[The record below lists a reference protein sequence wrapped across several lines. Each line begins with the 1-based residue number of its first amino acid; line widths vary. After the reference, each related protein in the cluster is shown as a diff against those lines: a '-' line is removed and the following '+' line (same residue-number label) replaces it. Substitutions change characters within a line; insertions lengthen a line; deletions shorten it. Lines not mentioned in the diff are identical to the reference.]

1 MNDDVGSSDQTND
14 APEQPQASET
24 TSIASDVPQNAKNMA
39 LLCHLL
45 GLLTCFIGPL
55 VIWLLKKD
63 EHSFIDSQGK
73 EALNFQI
80 SVTLASIAAGILS
93 FLCIGFLLFPV
104 IGVLDLVFSIMAC
117 VKSSQGVDYKYP
129 ISVRLIK

>member
-1 MNDDVGSSDQTND
+1 MNDNVGSSDQADNT
-14 APEQPQASET
+14 PQQPQTSET
-24 TSIASDVPQNAKNMA
+24 TSNATSVPQNARNMA

-80 SVTLASIAAGILS
+80 SVTLASIAAGILT
-93 FLCIGFLLFPV
+93 FACIGLFLLPV
-104 IGVLDLVFSIMAC
+104 IGVLDLVLSIIAC
-117 VKSSQGVDYKYP
+117 VKSSQGIDYKYP
-129 ISVRLIK
+129 ISIRLIK

>member
-1 MNDDVGSSDQTND
+1 MNDNVESSDQANNT
-14 APEQPQASET
+14 PQQPQ
-24 TSIASDVPQNAKNMA
+24 TSGATSGTSDAPQNAKNMA

-63 EHSFIDSQGK
+63 EHPFIDSQGK

-93 FLCIGFLLFPV
+93 VFCIGFLLFPI

-129 ISVRLIK
+129 ISIRLIK

>member
-1 MNDDVGSSDQTND
+1 MNDNVESSDQADNTSQ
-14 APEQPQASET
+14 EPQASET
-24 TSIASDVPQNAKNMA
+24 TPSDSSVPQNAKNMA

-80 SVTLASIAAGILS
+80 SVTLASIAAGFLS
-93 FLCIGFLLFPV
+93 FLCIGLLLFPI

-129 ISVRLIK
+129 ISIRLIK

>member
-1 MNDDVGSSDQTND
+1 MNDNVESSDQTNNTSQ
-14 APEQPQASET
+14 QPQANET
-24 TSIASDVPQNAKNMA
+24 TSVAPDVPQNARNMA

-80 SVTLASIAAGILS
+80 SVILASVAAGFLS
-93 FLCIGFLLFPV
+93 FLCIGVLLFPV
-104 IGVLDLVFSIMAC
+104 IGVLDLVFSIIAC

-129 ISVRLIK
+129 ISIRLIK